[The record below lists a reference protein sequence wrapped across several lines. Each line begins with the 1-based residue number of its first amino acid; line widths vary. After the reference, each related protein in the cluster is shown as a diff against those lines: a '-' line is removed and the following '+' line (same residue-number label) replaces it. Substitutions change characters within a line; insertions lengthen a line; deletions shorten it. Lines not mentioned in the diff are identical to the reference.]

1 MFAAALSIA
10 KKGKPTRNK
19 GITGDQYRQH
29 YTTGLTPPSM
39 AGRIWINNGVEQRKI
54 LHSDEMPDRWI
65 RGRCDIRGDN
75 NSTRKKRSENKIN

>member
-1 MFAAALSIA
+1 
-10 KKGKPTRNK
+10 
-19 GITGDQYRQH
+19 
-29 YTTGLTPPSM
+29 M

-54 LHSDEMPDRWI
+54 LHSDEMPEGWI